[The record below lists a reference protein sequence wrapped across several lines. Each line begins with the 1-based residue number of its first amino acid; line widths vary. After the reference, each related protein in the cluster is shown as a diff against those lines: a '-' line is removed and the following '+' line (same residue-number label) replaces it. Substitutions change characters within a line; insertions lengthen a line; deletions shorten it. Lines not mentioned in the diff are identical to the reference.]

1 MKLNKIAACM
11 ALMIPVVTHAAPAA
25 KKGMPAPKEISADI
39 AAQAIPVPKEN
50 RIVRY
55 TYSPDVIFRI
65 MSVPNLTTHLELGE
79 DEGVKETP
87 AIGDQAQWIV
97 TGGPRHLFIKP
108 LRFDL
113 ETSLTIVTNKRT
125 YQFQLIAG
133 KTASAPVFQKVS
145 FLYPDRELEVKLRKE
160 TETAVVD
167 AEKNRLADQVVAT
180 NIDPATLDFGF
191 KIDGDARFKPSA
203 AYTNGKFTFLVMP
216 NTQDSPAIFLLDDDD
231 NPSLINYQVKAN
243 MIVVERVATKLLL
256 KLGNAEVKVT
266 KRGQY
271 DPKRGI

>member
-1 MKLNKIAACM
+1 MKLNKIAAFV
-11 ALMIPVVTHAAPAA
+11 ALMIPVLAIAAPAHKTVA
-25 KKGMPAPKEISADI
+25 VAVTEDVSAQPIPA
-39 AAQAIPVPKEN
+39 PKEN

-65 MSVPNLTTHLELGE
+65 LALPNLTTHLELGE

-97 TGGPRHLFIKP
+97 TGGPRNLFIKP

-133 KTASAPVFQKVS
+133 RSTSAQVFQKVS
-145 FLYPDRELEVKLRKE
+145 FFYPDREMEVKLRKE
-160 TETAVVD
+160 TEVAAVE
-167 AEKNRLADQVVAT
+167 AEQNRLSAQVVTT
-180 NIDPATLDFGF
+180 NVDPASLDFGF
-191 KIDGDARFKPSA
+191 KIEGEAPFKPTT
-203 AYTNGKFTFLVMP
+203 AYSNGKFTFLIMP
-216 NTQDSPAIFLLDDDD
+216 NTQDSPAIFLLDGD
-231 NPSLINYQVKAN
+231 NKPSLINYQVKGN

-256 KLGNAEVKVT
+256 KLGNTEVRIT
-266 KRGQY
+266 KRSAFEPKWGQ
-271 DPKRGI
+271 

>member
-1 MKLNKIAACM
+1 M
-11 ALMIPVVTHAAPAA
+11 ALMIPVFTHAAPAT
-25 KKGMPAPKEISADI
+25 KKGIPASKDMSADI

-79 DEGVKETP
+79 DEGVNETP

-133 KTASAPVFQKVS
+133 KSASAPVFQKVS

-167 AEKNRLADQVVAT
+167 AEKNRLAGQVVAT
-180 NIDPATLDFGF
+180 DIDPATLDFGF
-191 KIDGDARFKPSA
+191 KIEGDGRFKPSA
-203 AYTNGKFTFLVMP
+203 VYTNGKFTFLVMP

-256 KLGNAEVKVT
+256 KLGSAEVKVI

-271 DPKRGI
+271 DTKRGL

>member
-1 MKLNKIAACM
+1 MKLNMIAACA
-11 ALMIPVVTHAAPAA
+11 ALMVPLLAHAASTPAVKIDA
-25 KKGMPAPKEISADI
+25 VDS
-39 AAQAIPVPKEN
+39 AAQAIPAPKEN

-65 MSVPNLTTHLELGE
+65 LSVPNLTTHLELGE
-79 DEGVKETP
+79 DEGVKEAP

-113 ETSLTIVTNKRT
+113 ETSLTVVTNKRT
-125 YQFQLIAG
+125 YQFQLISG
-133 KTASAPVFQKVS
+133 KSMGAPVFQKVS
-145 FLYPDRELEVKLRKE
+145 FLYPDREMEVKLRKE
-160 TETAVVD
+160 TETAVVE
-167 AEKNRLADQVVAT
+167 AEQNRLAGQVVAT
-180 NIDPATLDFGF
+180 NVDPSTLDFGF
-191 KIDGDARFKPSA
+191 KIEGDAPFKPST

-216 NTQDSPAIFLLDDDD
+216 NTQDSPAIFLLDEED

-256 KLGNAEVKVT
+256 KLGNAEVRVT
-266 KRGQY
+266 KRG
-271 DPKRGI
+271 PVESKRRR

>member
-1 MKLNKIAACM
+1 MKLNKIAALV
-11 ALMIPVVTHAAPAA
+11 ALMIPVYAHAAPPRKAVSAA
-25 KKGMPAPKEISADI
+25 VTEDVATL
-39 AAQAIPVPKEN
+39 AIPAPKEN

-65 MSVPNLTTHLELGE
+65 LSVPNLTTHLELGE

-87 AIGDQAQWIV
+87 AIGDQAQWMV

-113 ETSLTIVTNKRT
+113 ETSLTVVTNKRT

-133 KTASAPVFQKVS
+133 RTASAQVFQKVS
-145 FLYPDRELEVKLRKE
+145 FLYPDREMEVKLRKE
-160 TETAVVD
+160 TDVAVVE
-167 AEKNRLADQVVAT
+167 AEQNRLSSQIVAT
-180 NIDPATLDFGF
+180 NVDPSTLDFGF
-191 KIDGDARFKPSA
+191 KIEGDAPFKPTT

-216 NTQDSPAIFLLDDDD
+216 NTQDSPAIFLLDNGD

-256 KLGNAEVKVT
+256 KLGNTEVRIT
-266 KRGQY
+266 KRG
-271 DPKRGI
+271 PFESKWRR

>member
-1 MKLNKIAACM
+1 MKLTKTAACM
-11 ALMIPVVTHAAPAA
+11 ALMISVVAHAAPASRKSLSA
-25 KKGMPAPKEISADI
+25 SKEVPADI

-65 MSVPNLTTHLELGE
+65 LSMPNQTTHLELGE
-79 DEGVKETP
+79 DEGVKEVP

-113 ETSLTIVTNKRT
+113 ETSLTLVTNKRT

-133 KTASAPVFQKVS
+133 KSENAKVYQKVS
-145 FLYPDRELEVKLRKE
+145 FWYPDRDLEVKLHKE
-160 TETAVVD
+160 AETAVAE
-167 AEKNRLADQVVAT
+167 AEKNRLSDQVVAA
-180 NIDPATLDFGF
+180 NVDPATLDFGF
-191 KIDGDARFKPSA
+191 KIEGEASFKPTA

-216 NTQDSPAIFLLDDDD
+216 NTQDSPAIFLLDDDN
-231 NPSLINYQVKAN
+231 NPSLINYQVKSN

-256 KLGNAEVKVT
+256 KLGNSEVKIT

-271 DPKRGI
+271 DPKQGR